1 VNPLDPNQLDD
12 FGSNGDTGTSE
23 PAEDLGLASPFLSN
37 IPAAD
42 RAVVGRYIKDW
53 DAQVTK
59 KFQSYAERVKP
70 YEALGKVDEITP
82 YVNFARNFQRDPEA
96 VFRLMWNGLQEQYGD
111 QFDSELARI
120 LQLEMEEAMSDE
132 YDGEEYEEGEYEEGG
147 YDPNEVFQQNVVEE
161 LGSFRQFME
170 EYQESQL
177 RAEEDQQLDGVLA
190 AMHNAYGDFDEDWIL
205 QRISV
210 HGNVQKAYQEWQGML
225 GRYGGGQGSPRQ
237 APRVMGGQGGV
248 PSNNIDP
255 NKLRGKDRRQMV
267 ANILEAAQEQ

>member
-1 VNPLDPNQLDD
+1 LDPNQLDD

-111 QFDSELARI
+111 QFDTELARI

-132 YDGEEYEEGEYEEGG
+132 YDGQEYEDQGVEG

-170 EYQESQL
+170 DYQANQL
-177 RAEEDQQLDGVLA
+177 RAEEEKQLDGVLT
-190 AMHNAYGDFDEDWIL
+190 AMHQHYGDFDDDWVL
-205 QRISV
+205 QRIAV
-210 HGNVQKAYQEWQGML
+210 HGNVQQAHNEWKAMVAK
-225 GRYGGGQGSPRQ
+225 YGGGQGTPRQ

-248 PSNNIDP
+248 PSNNVDP
-255 NKLRGKDRRQMV
+255 SKVRGKDRRQLV
-267 ANILEAAQEQ
+267 ANLLEAAQEQ